1 MSTCVSRDF
10 PAARIVKLLLFF
22 LFVLTCA
29 LFVPMAMRA
38 LARQKHR
45 EGEWPFRVKK
55 PLTKVEQVL
64 YFRLIEALPD
74 LIVLAQVPLAGF
86 LRVRKGQTWHE
97 WHNRISQK
105 SVDYLICERD
115 FRVVMAVELDDASHD
130 SPTRAHAD
138 ATKSRALTAAG
149 VTLIRW
155 RTTALP
161 DEAAIRSIVAD
172 VRDRDHDGR
181 DPVTTARIEPRLH
194 VSRIDAS
201 NDASMDPPSAYHKET
216 RS

>member
-1 MSTCVSRDF
+1 MK
-10 PAARIVKLLLFF
+10 PLLFF
-22 LFVLTCA
+22 LFLLTCA
-29 LFVPMAMRA
+29 LFVPMAVRA
-38 LARQKHR
+38 LAREKHR
-45 EGEWPFRVKK
+45 EGEWPFSVKK
-55 PLTKVEQVL
+55 PLTRVEQLL
-64 YFRLIEALPD
+64 YFRLIDALPD
-74 LIVLAQVPLAGF
+74 LIVLAQVPLSGF

-105 SVDYLICERD
+105 SIDYLVCERD

-161 DEAAIRSIVAD
+161 DQAAIRAIVDD
-172 VRDRDHDGR
+172 VRERGLDGHDA
-181 DPVTTARIEPRLH
+181 VTAARIEPRLH
-194 VSRIDAS
+194 VSRIEAS
-201 NDASMDPPSAYHKET
+201 NDASIFQESIHHKET